1 MHKVHGRS
9 GGEMIWTAG
18 LAIYYNYLQKKKKK
32 NFWCLKSVSWVDEAI
47 RWCVNIPFCNYHLI
61 YKKTR
66 VRVIYNVSIK
76 SSFWSLNK
84 QEINRKIRKRKKKKG
99 NILGAKIDKHITR
112 SSHSSFNKPKYILEI
127 RVSYMWLWVIY
138 SNAPIRFKK

>member
-1 MHKVHGRS
+1 M
-9 GGEMIWTAG
+9 
-18 LAIYYNYLQKKKKK
+18 
-32 NFWCLKSVSWVDEAI
+32 
-47 RWCVNIPFCNYHLI
+47 
-61 YKKTR
+61 
-66 VRVIYNVSIK
+66 IYNVSIK
-76 SSFWSLNK
+76 LSFWSLNK
-84 QEINRKIRKRKKKKG
+84 QEINRKEEKEKKKG